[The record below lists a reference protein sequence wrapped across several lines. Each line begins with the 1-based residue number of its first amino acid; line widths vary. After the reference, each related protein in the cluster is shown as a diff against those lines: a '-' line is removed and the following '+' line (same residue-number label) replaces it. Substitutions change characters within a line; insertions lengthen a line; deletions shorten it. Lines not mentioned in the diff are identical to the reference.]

1 MKEKEMVEE
10 TEGNR
15 MMDVS
20 EMLNLA
26 KALYTSQVI
35 ENLWHEHYSKI
46 WRRQIERELKRLGIK
61 NDSEKEKIKLDSRLV
76 DVIIQDIM
84 YEYFLGYV
92 YNDEENGYNYKDA
105 AMQRH
110 KRYKEEIQKRQEERL
125 KTLQEASRAYD
136 KKLNEQSQEMAEEYR
151 SELITRQE
159 LENENGCADDGE
171 GQWCYRRVTSNE
183 EAEKEKEW
191 GNKILSNRAVIPQYL
206 LRYSLPLTPLGKMT
220 DEHVQEIVDRM
231 MLRELFKLF
240 FDFDEEQ
247 FRTDLFE
254 RAARIDADSDDVRV
268 YEEGYY
274 ALTQELENPSRD
286 YLRPKP
292 PQKARNPRKT
302 SKDNPKRAGNKE
314 SNE

>member
-183 EAEKEKEW
+183 EAEKETER

-302 SKDNPKRAGNKE
+302 SKDNQGR
-314 SNE
+314 